1 MPITKNNRALRGA
14 KAALAAVLVAAAL
27 PAAASADTGDC
38 PALSTSPVFSTTG
51 DLNNYFLAPGGDF
64 ENRDVWSVT
73 GNYGYNYYDAS
84 ALPWAGPQALRL
96 DDGAQATSPAFC
108 VDSTYPHLRLGA
120 QAVYGLYGTLTIEA
134 IPAGGS
140 PVVLGTLRATDFR
153 LAALST
159 EVPLASKLSLVSGQN
174 VQTQIRLSASRGS
187 WGVDAVAIDPRSG
200 G

>member
-1 MPITKNNRALRGA
+1 MPIRKDHKVSGV
-14 KAALAAVLVAAAL
+14 KALVAAAVIATAL
-27 PAAASADTGDC
+27 PATASADTGDC
-38 PALSTSPVFSTTG
+38 PAVPSSQVFITTG
-51 DLNNYFLAPGGDF
+51 ELNSYFLAPGGDF

-73 GNYGYNYYDAS
+73 GRYGYNSYDAS
-84 ALPWAGPQALRL
+84 QLPWAGPQALRL

-159 EVPLASKLSLVSGQN
+159 EVPLASKLSLASGQN
-174 VQTQIRLSASRGS
+174 VPAQIRLTASRGS
-187 WGVDAVAIDPRSG
+187 WGVDARAPAPRRG